1 VVIGKEVK
9 KISSSAFK
17 GCSGLTAVTI
27 PNSVTEI
34 GSAAFEGCNLAAV
47 TIPASVK
54 KIGFWCFANNKSLKS
69 ASVPGTIKPGT
80 NEYFRDCPNLKTVTV
95 RTGNGAK
102 RSTAAAWFK
111 DPTPTQPSVA
121 SSSSKPKIDP
131 NSMSWP
137 EPDLKNYW
145 SLNIKFVEWSGGFVH
160 ETIFR
165 DNIGGKITYFIP
177 GLGRYKNY
185 NEAEAAAY
193 FWTVHKLER
202 TRGLDR

>member
-1 VVIGKEVK
+1 
-9 KISSSAFK
+9 
-17 GCSGLTAVTI
+17 
-27 PNSVTEI
+27 VTEI

-69 ASVPGTIKPGT
+69 ASVPGAIKPGT

-121 SSSSKPKIDP
+121 SSSSKPNIDP

-137 EPDLKNYW
+137 EPDLRNYW
-145 SLNIKFVEWSGGFVH
+145 VNDIKYVEWSGGFVY
-160 ETIFR
+160 ERIYR